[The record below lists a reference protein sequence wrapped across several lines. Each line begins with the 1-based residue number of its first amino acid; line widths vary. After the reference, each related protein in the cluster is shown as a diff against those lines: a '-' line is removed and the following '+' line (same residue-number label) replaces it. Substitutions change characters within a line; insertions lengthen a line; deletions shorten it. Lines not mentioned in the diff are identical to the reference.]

1 MQPKSPELDT
11 TGAPRSVPGPA
22 FPAPHVLQTARLQLR
37 PMRPADAEAL
47 HAILTDPEVLRY
59 WDTPA
64 WPDVAHALEFIV
76 DEQRALTEGESITL
90 GIYQGD
96 PSRLI
101 GECLLF
107 AVDRQAGRA
116 ELGFALAPGAWG
128 CGYLHEAAGALLAY
142 GFDRL
147 DLRRIE
153 AEINAGNA
161 AAARALERLGFRREG
176 LLRERWSVNGRISDA
191 TFYGLLARE
200 WAARSTDRS

>member
-1 MQPKSPELDT
+1 M
-11 TGAPRSVPGPA
+11 PGPA

-64 WPDVAHALEFIV
+64 WPDVAHAREFIV
-76 DEQRALTEGESITL
+76 DEQRALAEGESITL

-107 AVDRQAGRA
+107 AVDLQAGRA

-147 DLRRIE
+147 HLRRVE

-176 LLRERWSVNGRISDA
+176 LLRERWSVNGRILDA
-191 TFYGLLARE
+191 AFYGLLARE
-200 WAARSTDRS
+200 WAARSNGRS